1 MEVIYDIIEEFFRLT
16 ITVLPFFLFGAAF
29 SAALETWLKPAFAEK
44 YLKSG
49 FKGVFNAGLLG
60 AILPGC
66 ACATMPMAEGIKRKG
81 GSLGVVSAF
90 IMVSPLLSPQTVIL
104 TYALLGLKFT
114 IARIVFSLIGAF
126 VIGLAYE
133 ALQNRSVKGFAFPAT
148 KSAAACCQSCSD
160 PSEVGQK
167 KSFVQSFLSVTKE
180 LARYFLLGMFIA
192 SLMIVL
198 VPEDAIPRYI
208 GSSGPFAY
216 IVAVLVGVPVYMCEG
231 EEIPI
236 TRSLLELGLGA
247 GPAFAFMLGSI
258 GTCIPT
264 MAMAQ
269 KVIGRIPTIAYILFW
284 FVFAA
289 VSGYLA
295 RLIIL

>member
-1 MEVIYDIIEEFFRLT
+1 MDVIYQIIEEFFRLT
-16 ITVLPFFLFGAAF
+16 VTVLPFFFFGAAF
-29 SAALETWLKPAFAEK
+29 SAALETRLKPAFAEK

-49 FKGVFNAGLLG
+49 FKGIVNAGLLG

-81 GSLGVVSAF
+81 ASLGVVSAF

-114 IARIVFSLIGAF
+114 VARVLFSLIGAL
-126 VIGLAYE
+126 VIGLVYE
-133 ALQNRSVKGFAFPAT
+133 ALQKHGVRGFAFSDVKPAT
-148 KSAAACCQSCSD
+148 VCCGSCLGSADVS
-160 PSEVGQK
+160 QK
-167 KSFVQSFLSVTKE
+167 KSFFKSFVSITKE
-180 LARYFLLGMFIA
+180 LARYFLIGMFIA

-236 TRSLLELGLGA
+236 TRSLLELGLGT

-264 MAMAQ
+264 MIMAQ
-269 KVIGRIPTIAYILFW
+269 KVIGRIPTMAYILFW
-284 FVFAA
+284 FIFAA

-295 RLIIL
+295 GVVIL

>member
-1 MEVIYDIIEEFFRLT
+1 MDLIYRIIEEFFRLT
-16 ITVLPFFLFGAAF
+16 ITVLPFFFFGAAF

-49 FKGVFNAGLLG
+49 FKGVLNAGLLG

-81 GSLGVVSAF
+81 ASLGVVSAF

-104 TYALLGLKFT
+104 TYALLGLRFT
-114 IARIVFSLIGAF
+114 LARVVFSLVGAL
-126 VIGLAYE
+126 VIGLVYE
-133 ALQNRSVKGFAFPAT
+133 TLQKHRVKGFVFSDVKPAT
-148 KSAAACCQSCSD
+148 VCCKSCSET
-160 PSEVGQK
+160 SEIAAK
-167 KSFVQSFLSVTKE
+167 KSFFKNFVSVTKE
-180 LARYFLLGMFIA
+180 LAKYFLIGMFIA

-216 IVAVLVGVPVYMCEG
+216 IAAVLVGIPVYMCEG

-264 MAMAQ
+264 MIMAQ
-269 KVIGRIPTIAYILFW
+269 KIIGKVPTIAYILFW

-289 VSGYLA
+289 ASGYLA
-295 RLIIL
+295 GLLIL